1 MFRVNW
7 FSQRILEKLIQVKIN
22 LCATSNELQQCL
34 LKQSL
39 KTQTNLKELE
49 IMY

>member
-7 FSQRILEKLIQVKIN
+7 FLIGFLEKLIQVKIN
-22 LCATSNELQQCL
+22 LCVTSNELQQFL